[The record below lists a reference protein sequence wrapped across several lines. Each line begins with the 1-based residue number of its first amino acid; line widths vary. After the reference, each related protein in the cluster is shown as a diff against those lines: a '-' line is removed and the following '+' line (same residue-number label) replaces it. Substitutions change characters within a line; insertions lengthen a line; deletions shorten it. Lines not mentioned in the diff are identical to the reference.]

1 MKISKTDLF
10 IPNNIT
16 FGSKNKISKLITS
29 DVFLKKIKELTITS
43 YYINDDVIKNLDK
56 LELLGITNNQR
67 LYGNDSLYLKFIYKN
82 NNNEECIK
90 FSEFYP
96 QNRGNEY
103 NGNIPLLS
111 KKELKTK
118 NIIKKTNYEIID
130 KFTEIINSMN
140 CDESFKTLLKNYINR
155 FDILTRIPILYFDDE
170 LNKNIWVIPTCENN
184 GEDITL
190 DYETEVPIFNSLFND
205 YFDRNKN
212 KSFVILRKENIECI
226 SITQFDKVNIL
237 IEELPNQF
245 VFNYTKDLFNIENV
259 ISKNRDIKSLLPNIR
274 FINEEKTEK
283 ILKMSESKKSL
294 QEIQKTVNERINN
307 YTGFNEDMKLNDDI
321 EIKYENNLFIS
332 ENFDFFKNFEDAKLA
347 NKSNIDIDLTNLLVI
362 KKENEQSPSLSIY
375 NTQKKS
381 INITNENFLNNIR
394 LEDIKQRE
402 YYTINTGM
410 DLELLI
416 PKDKS
421 GSFSILK
428 DLNKNNNLSKML
440 EKNVMY
446 HEDKFLVN
454 KSKDNGGKVYNI
466 GEILNIKDNEL
477 IETDNYKELIVF
489 RNNLNNNIIAVNKL
503 TKEYQIID
511 NSQRFKKLM
520 DLDIESLKLKMS
532 KEDFDVLFTDN
543 KTFYFEC
550 KKDIASN
557 PKQTIDYDYQNKN
570 DKGNYMLTFLF
581 PIQIEKNHKK
591 IIHKKDKKYFYQDTK
606 IKKGKRVVEILKEDI
621 NSDILELNYELDNN
635 YDILN
640 LSIDNKIKLNKI
652 DTMKLINKIKDFQE
666 KDYFKIKEDNNNFFI
681 DISNNQDKIKIVKN
695 KKINY
700 SLCNF
705 NNDKN
710 QENFLNL
717 YSKNKLQNKIFNKSL
732 NKNIFFNDD
741 KMFLTDIENV
751 FNGKDVFDFDLKE
764 TKNDK
769 ESLLNNQESK
779 TYNFK
784 KEIYEIVSD
793 ISNKIFGAKN
803 KTLEQRNKNFFK
815 TLDISF

>member
-1 MKISKTDLF
+1 
-10 IPNNIT
+10 
-16 FGSKNKISKLITS
+16 
-29 DVFLKKIKELTITS
+29 
-43 YYINDDVIKNLDK
+43 
-56 LELLGITNNQR
+56 
-67 LYGNDSLYLKFIYKN
+67 
-82 NNNEECIK
+82 
-90 FSEFYP
+90 
-96 QNRGNEY
+96 
-103 NGNIPLLS
+103 
-111 KKELKTK
+111 
-118 NIIKKTNYEIID
+118 
-130 KFTEIINSMN
+130 
-140 CDESFKTLLKNYINR
+140 
-155 FDILTRIPILYFDDE
+155 
-170 LNKNIWVIPTCENN
+170 
-184 GEDITL
+184 
-190 DYETEVPIFNSLFND
+190 
-205 YFDRNKN
+205 
-212 KSFVILRKENIECI
+212 
-226 SITQFDKVNIL
+226 
-237 IEELPNQF
+237 
-245 VFNYTKDLFNIENV
+245 
-259 ISKNRDIKSLLPNIR
+259 
-274 FINEEKTEK
+274 
-283 ILKMSESKKSL
+283 
-294 QEIQKTVNERINN
+294 
-307 YTGFNEDMKLNDDI
+307 
-321 EIKYENNLFIS
+321 
-332 ENFDFFKNFEDAKLA
+332 
-347 NKSNIDIDLTNLLVI
+347 
-362 KKENEQSPSLSIY
+362 
-375 NTQKKS
+375 
-381 INITNENFLNNIR
+381 
-394 LEDIKQRE
+394 
-402 YYTINTGM
+402 
-410 DLELLI
+410 
-416 PKDKS
+416 
-421 GSFSILK
+421 
-428 DLNKNNNLSKML
+428 
-440 EKNVMY
+440 
-446 HEDKFLVN
+446 
-454 KSKDNGGKVYNI
+454 
-466 GEILNIKDNEL
+466 
-477 IETDNYKELIVF
+477 
-489 RNNLNNNIIAVNKL
+489 
-503 TKEYQIID
+503 
-511 NSQRFKKLM
+511 M

-700 SLCNF
+700 SLWNF

-793 ISNKIFGAKN
+793 ISNKIFGVKN